1 MFPPITEGEEE
12 EWHTNSKVVETH
24 QKEVIV
30 NKSETQYDEGMS
42 SALYGVKEII
52 DCEWEEDH
60 IETQKDFLG
69 DESWKDKHQHCQRK
83 VGKPV
88 GKRVPVNLVI
98 VAKLIF
104 GVVVFCQYL

>member
-1 MFPPITEGEEE
+1 MFPPIAEGEKEE
-12 EWHTNSKVVETH
+12 RYTDSEIVKTH
-24 QKEVIV
+24 QEEVIV
-30 NKSETQYDEGMS
+30 NKGKTQYDESMS
-42 SALYGVKEII
+42 SALYGVEEII

-69 DESWKDKHQHCQRK
+69 DERWEDKHQRCQRK
-83 VGKPV
+83 VRKPV

-104 GVVVFCQYL
+104 RVVVFC